1 MGVIGSSRD
10 RSHRLTFHPCDG
22 PITQPK
28 QFSHLLAASPSG
40 IQLHSSQKINLMV
53 FFVVRITVRNET
65 NLFIFK
71 HFHQILQRFP
81 QTVEIFF
88 GPDPRVGFAP
98 EAGFPVGQ
106 QFTKTH
112 G

>member
-1 MGVIGSSRD
+1 MDVIGFRVIGSAADFDWS
-10 RSHRLTFHPCDG
+10 DG
-22 PITQPK
+22 PIRRSK
-28 QFSHLLAASPSG
+28 QFSHLLGGSPSG

-53 FFVVRITVRNET
+53 FFVVRITVRHET

-71 HFHQILQRFP
+71 HFHQIYPSFP
-81 QTVEIFF
+81 QSVENFV
-88 GPDPRVGFAP
+88 GPDPRVGFAR

-106 QFTKTH
+106 QLTKTH